1 MNLDILIFAAH
12 PDDAELGMGGTIA
25 KLTAEG
31 KSVGIIDFTEA
42 ELSSNGT
49 VESRK
54 AEAREASKILNI
66 AIRENL
72 KISDG
77 KVNNEAK
84 AKAESKVNSE
94 VPVVEKVIF
103 LLRKYKP
110 RIVFAPYFNDR
121 HPDHIGASKIVKEA
135 VFFSGLLKIETELD
149 GVKQQVHRPD
159 KLYYYMQTYEFTPSF
174 VVDISDHFETKMK
187 AVGAYKSQ
195 FFNPN
200 EKGELTFISD
210 PKFIKYLEARARYY
224 GFQIRKEFGE
234 AFYSEEAIELEI
246 F

>member
-12 PDDAELGMGGTIA
+12 PDDAELGMGGTIS
-25 KLTAEG
+25 KLVSEG

-49 VESRK
+49 VENRREET
-54 AEAREASKILNI
+54 AEATKLLNI
-66 AIRENL
+66 NMRENL
-72 KISDG
+72 KIADG
-77 KVNNEAK
+77 GVKVEDEIK
-84 AKAESKVNSE
+84 KE
-94 VPVVEKVIF
+94 VIK

-110 RIVFAPYFNDR
+110 QVVFAPYFNDR

-135 VFFSGLLKIETELD
+135 FFFSGLKKINTMLNGE
-149 GVKQQVHRPD
+149 QQQAFRPE

-174 VVDISDHFETKMK
+174 VVDISEHFETKMK
-187 AVGAYKSQ
+187 SVRAYKSQ

-200 EKGELTFISD
+200 EDCELTFISD
-210 PKFIKYLEARARYY
+210 PKFIKMLEARARYF

-234 AFYSEEAIELEI
+234 PFFSEEAIELKKI
-246 F
+246 I

>member
-31 KSVGIIDFTEA
+31 KSVGIVDFTEA

-54 AEAREASKILNI
+54 EEAKKASEILNI
-66 AIRENL
+66 VVRENL
-72 KISDG
+72 KIRDG
-77 KVNNEAK
+77 SVSIEAK
-84 AKAESKVNSE
+84 AEAASG
-94 VPVVEKVIF
+94 VVGDAIK

-110 RIVFAPYFNDR
+110 RVVFAPYFNDR

-135 VFFSGLLKIETELD
+135 VFFSGLKKIATELD
-149 GVKQQVHRPD
+149 GDRQQIHRPD

-174 VVDISDHFETKMK
+174 VVDISNYFDTKMK
-187 AVGAYKSQ
+187 AVRAYKSQ
-195 FFNPN
+195 FFNPD

-210 PKFIKYLEARARYY
+210 PKFIKYLEARARNF
-224 GFQIRKEFGE
+224 GFQIRVEYGE
-234 AFYSEEAIELEI
+234 PFFSEEAIELEI
-246 F
+246 I

>member
-25 KLTAEG
+25 KLISEG

-49 VESRK
+49 VKSRMEES
-54 AEAREASKILNI
+54 REASKILSI
-66 AIRENL
+66 SVRENL
-72 KISDG
+72 KVSDG
-77 KVNNEAK
+77 KV
-84 AKAESKVNSE
+84 KVEDGIINF
-94 VPVVEKVIF
+94 VIK

-110 RIVFAPYFNDR
+110 QVVFAPYFNDR

-135 VFFSGLLKIETELD
+135 VFFSGLIKIETELD
-149 GVKQQVHRPD
+149 GEKQEIHRPN
-159 KLYYYMQTYEFTPSF
+159 KLYYYMQTFEFTPSF
-174 VVDISDHFETKMK
+174 IVDISEHFEIKMES
-187 AVGAYKSQ
+187 VRAYKSQ

-200 EKGELTFISD
+200 KKGELTFISD
-210 PKFIKYLEARARYY
+210 PKFIKMIEARARHY

-234 AFYSEEAIELEI
+234 PFFSEEAIELKDMY
-246 F
+246 